1 MLERNDFGGDAP
13 LPLTPPRRYLVR
25 MAVFLV
31 LVGFIAFILYRTL
44 WAAFMANPGLNG
56 LILAV
61 TLIGIILAVRQVWRL
76 FPEVRWV
83 NDLQNETLLP
93 GDAPRLL
100 APIAGL
106 VTSRANRAS
115 LSVGTTRSLLDAIS
129 ARLDE
134 SRELL
139 RYLAGLL
146 VFLGLLGTFWGL
158 LETIGSIGE
167 TIQSLDPGSGDTAAV
182 LTAVAA
188 ALRPSPVCPWG
199 AGDASTAARGLS
211 AVAWV
216 RFSGS
221 GS

>member
-1 MLERNDFGGDAP
+1 MPERQAAGNGWAAPDRAGMLERNDFGGDAP
-13 LPLTPPRRYLVR
+13 PPLTPPRRYLVR

-56 LILAV
+56 LIVAV
-61 TLIGIILAVRQVWRL
+61 TLIGVILAVRQVWRL

-83 NDLQNETLLP
+83 NDLSNETLLP
-93 GDAPRLL
+93 PDAPRLL

-106 VTSRANRAS
+106 IASRANRSS
-115 LSVGTTRSLLDAIS
+115 LSVGTIRSLLDAIA

-146 VFLGLLGTFWGL
+146 VFLGFSVRPRRVADRRLSRTAGRAGADALLH
-158 LETIGSIGE
+158 
-167 TIQSLDPGSGDTAAV
+167 
-182 LTAVAA
+182 
-188 ALRPSPVCPWG
+188 G
-199 AGDASTAARGLS
+199 A
-211 AVAWV
+211 
-216 RFSGS
+216 
-221 GS
+221 